1 MPAKSKQQ
9 QKFMGIVRAIQ
20 QGDEPA
26 SKFSKSAQ
34 DAAEDMKEKDVED
47 FASTK
52 HKGLPKKVEQ
62 YIRQKIRKSVEE
74 MIKEDWFDRLSSD
87 DQKKYV
93 KDHPGS
99 KKAKQAAHD
108 KEREKRARKIRSK
121 NYTVDGDGNIVK
133 VKKTKEDPKKHAKH
147 MAALKKG
154 YMPGDDNYER
164 FVKEDYV
171 ETCGYTQ
178 SVDGK
183 KLKTPGGT
191 GKEDRKLKEGLPT
204 KIKDLRK
211 IKKIKPE
218 PDSQKG
224 TSDSIATF
232 TKHHAGSMGAGDM
245 GRIAEPDTYDW
256 DDSGSEP
263 NTAGHQTKKNKKK
276 KGWEPVE
283 ESVNE
288 NILIKQLSKMIN
300 EPGSSINK
308 YIKQQGLH
316 NADLLDFVEK
326 LTRNSSSK
334 RKKHIKILKLAL
346 KGNKKAEK
354 FIMKT
359 LYGESVN
366 EAFTSGDRKT
376 LMVIGRDFV
385 QYWDSQFIKGLGKK
399 EIRGLKQGLPQL
411 LSVLGRPEDKRYN
424 RFKTTM
430 RTNPILRKYND
441 KLLARLSKGFDS
453 ERTNVKKK
461 FVDNLIKY
469 SLKESVV
476 KEARRITRGNR
487 GVKVGDT
494 VKFFDRDRNP
504 AHYRGK
510 VKWIMKAKKN
520 KEFVDF
526 IYITAKGNYT
536 DQHLDGTKAYKWH
549 YRRREG
555 VNERVSNSEA
565 KVILSQLGGSKFIA
579 MTGAKN
585 FGVGNEGLSMSIGK
599 NSKRITH
606 FIVDYNRGKDLYNL
620 EFVRMWGGRRISV
633 KKLKG
638 VYFDDLQYNF
648 KRYTGLNTR
657 L

>member
-9 QKFMGIVRAIQ
+9 QKFMGIVRSIQ

-62 YIRQKIRKSVEE
+62 YLRQKIRKEVTQ
-74 MIKEDWFDRLSSD
+74 MIDEDWFDRLSSD

-154 YMPGDDNYER
+154 YMPGDDNYEK
-164 FVKEDYV
+164 F
-171 ETCGYTQ
+171 
-178 SVDGK
+178 
-183 KLKTPGGT
+183 
-191 GKEDRKLKEGLPT
+191 
-204 KIKDLRK
+204 
-211 IKKIKPE
+211 IKK
-218 PDSQKG
+218 
-224 TSDSIATF
+224 
-232 TKHHAGSMGAGDM
+232 
-245 GRIAEPDTYDW
+245 
-256 DDSGSEP
+256 
-263 NTAGHQTKKNKKK
+263 
-276 KGWEPVE
+276 

-288 NILIKQLSKMIN
+288 INDKFVKYMNDFYGPKGLYVRTKKPLTLQDINKGYSILLKKRPKYKWDDGDSFDRENVRDELIKLRILSKDLMNKKESVN
-300 EPGSSINK
+300 ERIILK
-308 YIKQQGLH
+308 YNGRPITTFH
-316 NADLLDFVEK
+316 FNAPVSKKISTSTRSWIVFDNMKGVKEKFKNHLD
-326 LTRNSSSK
+326 
-334 RKKHIKILKLAL
+334 HIKKDKSYTKQDLETFKKMLKR
-346 KGNKKAEK
+346 
-354 FIMKT
+354 IRVVKT
-359 LYGESVN
+359 ESVN
-366 EAFTSGDRKT
+366 EAFTGGDRKI
-376 LMVIGRDFV
+376 LFVIARELADN
-385 QYWDSQFIKGLGKK
+385 LKK
-399 EIRGLKQGLPQL
+399 VGLKGKQL
-411 LSVLGRPEDKRYN
+411 ERVMSSAIVA
-424 RFKTTM
+424 M
-430 RTNPILRKYND
+430 RLTPDNLNY
-441 KLLARLSKGFDS
+441 
-453 ERTNVKKK
+453 KK
-461 FVDNLIKY
+461 FKRFFPRGYNSKLVKRLLDKFHDQYDAVRWTFIRQAIG
-469 SLKESVV
+469 ESVN
-476 KEARRITRGNR
+476 EAKRITRGNR

-526 IYITAKGNYT
+526 IYITAKGNFT
-536 DQHLDGTKAYKWH
+536 DQHLDGTKAYNWH

-555 VNERVSNSEA
+555 VNERVSHSEA

-606 FIVDYNRGKDLYNL
+606 FIVDYNRGRDLYNL
-620 EFVRMWGGRRISV
+620 EFVRMWGGKRISV
-633 KKLKG
+633 KKLKS
-638 VYFDDLQYNF
+638 VYFDDLQYHF
-648 KRYTGLNTR
+648 KKYTGLNTR
-657 L
+657 F

>member
-1 MPAKSKQQ
+1 
-9 QKFMGIVRAIQ
+9 
-20 QGDEPA
+20 
-26 SKFSKSAQ
+26 
-34 DAAEDMKEKDVED
+34 
-47 FASTK
+47 
-52 HKGLPKKVEQ
+52 
-62 YIRQKIRKSVEE
+62 
-74 MIKEDWFDRLSSD
+74 
-87 DQKKYV
+87 
-93 KDHPGS
+93 
-99 KKAKQAAHD
+99 
-108 KEREKRARKIRSK
+108 
-121 NYTVDGDGNIVK
+121 
-133 VKKTKEDPKKHAKH
+133 
-147 MAALKKG
+147 
-154 YMPGDDNYER
+154 MPGDDNYER

-191 GKEDRKLKEGLPT
+191 GKEDRELKESLPT
-204 KIKDLRK
+204 KVTDKFKKLKD
-211 IKKIKPE
+211 E
-218 PDSQKG
+218 PDS
-224 TSDSIATF
+224 DSGKDF
-232 TKHHAGSMGAGDM
+232 SEHHKWSMGAKMGTGAEHDTIDFDDGGDEK
-245 GRIAEPDTYDW
+245 G
-256 DDSGSEP
+256 
-263 NTAGHQTKKNKKK
+263 GHQKERDKVNR
-276 KGWEPVE
+276 GYEPV
-283 ESVNE
+283 
-288 NILIKQLSKMIN
+288 K
-300 EPGSSINK
+300 
-308 YIKQQGLH
+308 
-316 NADLLDFVEK
+316 
-326 LTRNSSSK
+326 
-334 RKKHIKILKLAL
+334 
-346 KGNKKAEK
+346 
-354 FIMKT
+354 
-359 LYGESVN
+359 ESVN

-606 FIVDYNRGKDLYNL
+606 FIVDYNRGRDLYNL